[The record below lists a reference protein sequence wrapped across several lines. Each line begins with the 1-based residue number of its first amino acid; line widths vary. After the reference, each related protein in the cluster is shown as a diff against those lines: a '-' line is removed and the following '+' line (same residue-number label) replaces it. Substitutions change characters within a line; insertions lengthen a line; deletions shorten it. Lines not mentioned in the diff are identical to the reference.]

1 MREQTQL
8 KKLKIRKN
16 SFLSFYP
23 LISFVITLLC
33 MLFLY
38 WRNGIRPIGQGSML
52 SSDLKEQY
60 ATFLVFWK
68 KQLASID
75 PDNFIS
81 SLTYSKSRS
90 LGNNMMG
97 TIGYYLISPINIV
110 LFFFRSRDIGI
121 AVAVIMLLKLSF
133 ASSFMCMFL
142 ERRESYCYEN
152 AEAFK
157 NRSKLPI
164 ILGVVYSFTAFSIIF
179 IFNIMWFDGYY
190 LLPLLLYFLEGY
202 IRDGKYKGLV
212 VSLIVLFLSNYYI
225 AYMVGIFSFVYLM
238 TRLLV
243 NDISLSSF
251 IHNRK
256 SMYLAVKYVVLA
268 VVCAVICAVVLIPV
282 AMNTLSFSD
291 PTEIVGRD
299 EFSFTAVDILEQLFL
314 GSSGDFSKLA
324 NNMPFFFSSIL
335 VNLSIVVYFMS
346 EVFDRRIKRIRLIL
360 LGVGFCLFFISKLD
374 VVCQAFDYPNW
385 FCHRYSFVFYPF
397 FFIFCLDVI
406 RELKRISN
414 KDIIRAAI
422 ILSGLLVIVQ
432 SLSSIKMEEQV
443 ILINF
448 CTIAFYAVILILL
461 KKDHWGEQLK
471 DMPKILPAMFYLGVI
486 IEVAI
491 LNTALINQSRFIY
504 ALNDEF
510 YASSID
516 AIEDIGEVSNQE
528 DLIECSNEADY
539 YRCEYEDKG
548 KDKYKHDV
556 LGCHLNIFA
565 NVDGVSFFNTSVNRR
580 LVCFFKQLGYWDNYN
595 YAASTYNYAMPDTDA
610 FLSLK
615 HVITEPEY
623 SLAESV
629 TEETVRVEEKRYSDV
644 VNEVTYRLY
653 RNDNVLPLAFLVN
666 NEAMNFD
673 FYALENRTQNKNYF
687 TFQDEWYHSMF
698 PNAFNRSM
706 FVVLDEKEV
715 EGPIVKQGYY
725 FVGEEYG
732 HKSFAYNVINDS
744 LGSENVKD
752 YIPTLKNFA
761 PYSDGFPVIVS
772 YNLKVPQS
780 GELYMNLAS
789 AKLCNT
795 FKVFVD
801 GEEFIEYSSSF
812 SQITRVGYYEEG
824 SEVEVSIVA
833 DEGFSL
839 ATVNFAIFD
848 YESFDS
854 QFDKLD
860 TSAVNVI
867 RYTDGYAELSV
878 DTSLINEE
886 DSTVLTTIPYDKGWS
901 LYIDGK
907 QAEISVYQNA
917 LIAIEL
923 NSEGNR
929 LLDGGVHSIELRFKT
944 PGIELGTICSIV
956 GLVLLTLIG
965 VYDVKRISKRH
976 K

>member
-8 KKLKIRKN
+8 KKPKIRKN
-16 SFLSFYP
+16 SYLSLYP
-23 LISFVITLLC
+23 LISFAITLLC
-33 MLFLY
+33 MVFLY

-75 PDNFIS
+75 PNNFIS

-97 TIGYYLISPINIV
+97 TIGYYLISPLNIV
-110 LFFFRSRDIGI
+110 LFFFKSRDIGI
-121 AVAVIMLLKLSF
+121 AVAVIMLLKLSL
-133 ASSFMCMFL
+133 ASAFMCMFL
-142 ERRESYCYEN
+142 ERRVSYRYEN
-152 AEAFK
+152 IEVFK

-164 ILGVVYSFTAFSIIF
+164 ILGVAYAFTSFSIIF

-190 LLPLLLYFLEGY
+190 LLPLILYFLEGF

-212 VSLIVLFLSNYYI
+212 VSLVVLFLTNYYI
-225 AYMVGIFSFVYLM
+225 AYMVGIFSFIYLM
-238 TRLLV
+238 VRLLE
-243 NDISLSSF
+243 NDVSVSSV
-251 IHNRK
+251 IHNR
-256 SMYLAVKYVVLA
+256 SSVYLVVKYAVLA
-268 VVCAVICAVVLIPV
+268 VVCALICAVVLVPV
-282 AMNTLSFSD
+282 AINTLNFSD
-291 PTEIVGRD
+291 PTVINGRS

-314 GSSGDFSKLA
+314 GSSGEFSKLV

-335 VNLSIVVYFMS
+335 VNLSILIYFLS
-346 EVFDRRIKRIRLIL
+346 DVFDKRIKRIRLIL
-360 LGVGFCLFFISKLD
+360 LGVCFCLFFISKLD

-397 FFIFCLDVI
+397 FFVFCLDVM
-406 RELKRISN
+406 RELKRITDKS
-414 KDIIRAAI
+414 IIRAALV
-422 ILSGLLVIVQ
+422 LSSLLVIIQ
-432 SLSSIKMEEQV
+432 SVSSIKMEEKV

-448 CTIAFYAVILILL
+448 CTIVLYAVILILL
-461 KKDHWGEQLK
+461 KKEHWSEQFK
-471 DMPKILPAMFYLGVI
+471 DMPKILPVMFSLVVI

-510 YASSID
+510 YASCID
-516 AIEDIGEVSNQE
+516 AVEDIGAISNQE
-528 DLIECSNEADY
+528 DLKEGNNEADY

-556 LGCHLNIFA
+556 LGCHINIFA
-565 NVDGVSFFNTSVNRR
+565 DVDGVSFFNTSTNRR
-580 LVCFFKQLGYWDNYN
+580 LSCFFKQLGYWDNYN
-595 YAASTYNYAMPDTDA
+595 YASSTYNYAMPNTDA
-610 FLSLK
+610 FLALK

-623 SLAESV
+623 SLAEPV
-629 TEETVRVEEKRYSDV
+629 TEETVNVEEKRYSDA

-653 RNDNVLPLAFLVN
+653 RNDNVLPLAFPVN

-673 FYALENRTQNKNYF
+673 FYALENRTQDKNYF

-698 PNAFNRSM
+698 PDSFNRSM
-706 FVVLDEKEV
+706 FVFLNENSV
-715 EGPIVKQGYY
+715 EGPIVKQGYS

-732 HKSFAYNVINDS
+732 HKSFVSDIYSDS
-744 LGSENVKD
+744 LGSEDVKD
-752 YIPTLKNFA
+752 YIPTLNNFA
-761 PYSDGFPVIVS
+761 PYNDGFPVIVT
-772 YNLKVPQS
+772 YNLTVPQS

-789 AKLCNT
+789 AKMCNN

-801 GEEFIEYSSSF
+801 GEEFIEYSSTF
-812 SQITRVGYYEEG
+812 SQITRVGYYEAG
-824 SEVEVSIVA
+824 SKVEVSIVA
-833 DEGFSL
+833 DAGIAL
-839 ATVNFAIFD
+839 AAVNFAIFD
-848 YESFDS
+848 YEAFDS
-854 QFDKLD
+854 QFDKLE
-860 TSAVNVI
+860 TSAVSVN

-886 DSTVLTTIPYDKGWS
+886 NSTILTTIPYDMGWS
-901 LYIDGK
+901 LYIDGRP
-907 QAEISVYQNA
+907 AEISVYQNA

-923 NSEGNR
+923 NTEGNR

-944 PGIELGTICSIV
+944 PGIELGAICSIV

-965 VYDVKRISKRH
+965 VYDVKRISKIH